1 MFALPLTDSAVLR
14 PLEPWYAEEFL
25 DHLDRAREHILPWV
39 SPAFVARDLDGARA
53 VLRRYADKRAQDG
66 GGIWGIWRD
75 GRLVGGV
82 MFVSFDT
89 ASGVCEAGCWLEPG
103 AQGHGLIAR
112 AAERIIDWA
121 VEERGIA
128 RVEWRTRS
136 RNARSIAVAQRLGM
150 SRDGTLRQNYPDGE
164 GGRIDLEI
172 WSVLA
177 DEWRA
182 RRAGQSGLAARGIS
196 AKVKAS
202 EVKAEL
208 DGLMATFLGAF
219 ANPGGAKPNIGAIEE
234 VFIPEG
240 MIISTVGETPVV
252 YDLRQFVEPREK
264 MLTDGTLTEFRE
276 WETSET
282 TEVYGSIAHRFSEY
296 RKSGYLNGEW
306 FEGRGVKTTQFVK
319 TPSGWKLSSLA
330 WDDEPTLGHAR
341 AVA

>member
-14 PLEPWYAEEFL
+14 PLEPWHAEEFL
-25 DHLDRAREHILPWV
+25 HHLDRARGHILPWV

-53 VLRRYADKRAQDG
+53 VLRRYADKRAQDS
-66 GGIWGIWRD
+66 GGIWGIWLD

-82 MFVSFDT
+82 MLVSFDT
-89 ASGVCEAGCWLEPG
+89 ALGLCEAGCWLEPG
-103 AQGHGLIAR
+103 AQGHGLVTR

-128 RVEWRTRS
+128 RVEWRTKS

-150 SRDGTLRQNYPDGE
+150 SRDGTLRQVYPDGE
-164 GGRIDLEI
+164 GGRIDLEV

-182 RRAGQSGLAARGIS
+182 RRAGQPRLARRGSRS
-196 AKVKAS
+196 A

-219 ANPGGAKPNIGAIEE
+219 ANPGGTKPNIGAIEE

-240 MIISTVGETPVV
+240 MIISTVGETPVI

-264 MLTDGTLTEFRE
+264 ILTDGTLTEFRE
-276 WETSET
+276 WET
-282 TEVYGSIAHRFSEY
+282 TEIYGSIAQRFSEY

-306 FEGRGVKTTQFVK
+306 FEGRGVKTTQFVR

-330 WDDEPTLGHAR
+330 WDDEPTLGQAT
-341 AVA
+341 AAA

>member
-14 PLEPWYAEEFL
+14 PLEPWHAEEFL
-25 DHLDRAREHILPWV
+25 YHLDRARGHILPWV
-39 SPAFVARDLDGARA
+39 SPAFVARDLGGARA
-53 VLRRYADKRAQDG
+53 VLRRYADKRAQDS
-66 GGIWGIWRD
+66 GGIWGIWLD

-89 ASGVCEAGCWLEPG
+89 ALGVCEAGCWLEPG
-103 AQGHGLIAR
+103 AQGHGLITR

-128 RVEWRTRS
+128 RVEWRTKS

-150 SRDGTLRQNYPDGE
+150 SRDGTLRQVYPDGE

-182 RRAGQSGLAARGIS
+182 RRAGQPGLARKGSMS
-196 AKVKAS
+196 A

-219 ANPGGAKPNIGAIEE
+219 ANPGGTKPNIQAIED

-240 MIISTVGETPVV
+240 MIISTVGATPVI

-264 MLTDGTLTEFRE
+264 ILTDGTLTEFRE

-282 TEVYGSIAHRFSEY
+282 TEIYGSIAHRFSEY

-306 FEGRGVKTTQFVK
+306 FEGRGVKTTQFVM
-319 TPSGWKLSSLA
+319 TPSGWKMSSLA
-330 WDDEPTLGHAR
+330 WDDEPTLGQAM
-341 AVA
+341 AGA